1 MNPKRIL
8 VLAIA
13 TLFSTLMGYAMLAP
27 RHTLESSSQPIVAEE
42 LTAPT
47 VATAITPSV
56 EYATEQPSLAK
67 APLKPVV
74 ASSPAPRVITEV
86 QYVDAPTPA
95 HTVYRPARGFERE
108 HEHNE
113 SEERDG
119 D

>member
-27 RHTLESSSQPIVAEE
+27 RHTLESSSKPIVAEV

-56 EYATEQPSLAK
+56 RHATRQATLAK
-67 APLKPVV
+67 APPKPVV
-74 ASSPAPRVITEV
+74 ASPPATRVITEV
-86 QYVDAPTPA
+86 QYVDAPAPVRLV
-95 HTVYRPARGFERE
+95 HRQVLERE
-108 HEHNE
+108 QNE